1 MSDFQYISFGCRA
14 CSALRFS
21 RRKDSAIRP
30 DSTLTLHLFP
40 ARWGEGEEGAP
51 VRARILLLA
60 VGINLAVARI
70 AAAAPTQQDIFKSI
84 QDNVSEKSD
93 PRWMIFIIAA
103 GAAVLMVLALLGM
116 RNQRGA
122 TPKTLNHQGKLL
134 REIRRHVAIKS
145 SEMKQLKL
153 MVDQVKT
160 PDGKPLVS
168 PITLLL
174 CPSLLVKSAQV
185 KSARINR
192 RVLGGLVRKLQEPVT
207 KD

>member
-1 MSDFQYISFGCRA
+1 VRALGAIAISFIA
-14 CSALRFS
+14 SSIASA
-21 RRKDSAIRP
+21 
-30 DSTLTLHLFP
+30 T
-40 ARWGEGEEGAP
+40 
-51 VRARILLLA
+51 
-60 VGINLAVARI
+60 
-70 AAAAPTQQDIFKSI
+70 PTQQDIFKSI

-93 PRWMIFIIAA
+93 PRWMIFALA
-103 GAAVLMVLALLGM
+103 VGAAVLMVLALLGM

-122 TPKTLNHQGKLL
+122 VPRTLNHQGKLL

-160 PDGKPLVS
+160 PDGQPLIS

-174 CPSLLVKSAQV
+174 CPSLLVKSAPA

-192 RVLGGLVRKLQEPVT
+192 RVLGGLVRKLQEPVA
-207 KD
+207 KAK